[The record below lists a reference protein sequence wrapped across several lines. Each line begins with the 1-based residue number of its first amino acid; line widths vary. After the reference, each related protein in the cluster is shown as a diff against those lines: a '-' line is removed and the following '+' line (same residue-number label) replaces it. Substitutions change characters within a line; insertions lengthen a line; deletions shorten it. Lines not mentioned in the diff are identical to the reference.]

1 MTAGQG
7 QIGQIDIKILLAL
20 RTIVRRVGHQEIH
33 GTSGGQIAQVMQGAL
48 AGFVARGQ
56 MPTARAG
63 TVIVVVIVSHQDG
76 LGEVV
81 DVDNTLGGVGYIFT
95 GSEHGMVS

>member
-1 MTAGQG
+1 M
-7 QIGQIDIKILLAL
+7 
-20 RTIVRRVGHQEIH
+20 H
-33 GTSGGQIAQVMQGAL
+33 GAL

-56 MPTARAG
+56 RPTARAG
-63 TVIVVVIVSHQDG
+63 TVSVVVIVSHQDG

-81 DVDNTLGGVGYIFT
+81 DVEKTLGGVGDIFT